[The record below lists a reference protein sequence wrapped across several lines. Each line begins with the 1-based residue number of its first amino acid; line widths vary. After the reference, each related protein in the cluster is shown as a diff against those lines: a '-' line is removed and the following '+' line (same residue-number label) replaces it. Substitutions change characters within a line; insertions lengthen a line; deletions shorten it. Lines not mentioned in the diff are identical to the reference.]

1 MSTIVWNREGVVEND
16 RWIAGPDAG
25 IEESPFVSL
34 DEALEIAATGG
45 TGIGVIIAPGDDAA
59 RLATIVDRLAI
70 VALDFPA
77 FNDGRA
83 FSHAALL
90 RERLGYAGEIR
101 AVGAVLLDQV
111 PFMLRVGI
119 DSVETAHEPTARRLT
134 EMRLPGIDLHYQ
146 PSARPSV
153 PTNTYS
159 WRRRAAG

>member
-16 RWIAGPDAG
+16 RWATDGENSA
-25 IEESPFVSL
+25 FVSL
-34 DEALEIAATGG
+34 DEAMELAATGG
-45 TGIGVIIAPGDDAA
+45 SDIGVLVEPADDVT
-59 RLATIVDRLAI
+59 RLEAILDRLAI
-70 VALDFPA
+70 IALDFPA

-83 FSHAALL
+83 FSHATLL
-90 RERLGYAGEIR
+90 RERLGYEGEIR

-119 DSVETAHEPTARRLT
+119 DSVETDHEPTARRLT

-146 PSARPSV
+146 PAAQPAA

-159 WRRRAAG
+159 WRRRAVG

>member
-1 MSTIVWNREGVVEND
+1 MSTIVWNREGVVEDD
-16 RWIAGPDAG
+16 RWASNG
-25 IEESPFVSL
+25 EESAFVSV
-34 DEALEIAATGG
+34 DEAMELAATGG
-45 TGIGVIIAPGDDAA
+45 SDIGVLVEPADDVS
-59 RLATIVDRLAI
+59 RLEAILDRLAI

-83 FSHAALL
+83 FSQATLL
-90 RERLGYAGEIR
+90 RDRLGYEGEIR

-119 DSVETAHEPTARRLT
+119 DSVETGHEPTARRLT
-134 EMRLPGIDLHYQ
+134 EMRLPGVDLHYQ
-146 PSARPSV
+146 PAALPAE

>member
-16 RWIAGPDAG
+16 RWATNGD
-25 IEESPFVSL
+25 ESPFVGI
-34 DEALEIAATGG
+34 DEALELAATGG
-45 TGIGVIIAPGDDAA
+45 SDIGVIVTPADDVA
-59 RLATIVDRLAI
+59 RLATIIDRLSI
-70 VALDFPA
+70 VAVDFPA

-83 FSHAALL
+83 FSHATLL
-90 RERLGYAGEIR
+90 RERLGYSGEIR

-146 PSARPSV
+146 PAARSAE